1 MGLESKRGDDDE
13 DVSVIISDDDF
24 NEEVDLERDFNSN
37 TLNKDIQQ
45 INNFIIEDVTN
56 TGNVK
61 KDEP

>member
-1 MGLESKRGDDDE
+1 M
-13 DVSVIISDDDF
+13 SVIISDEDF

-56 TGNVK
+56 TGNIM